1 MLRAILIGAPGS
13 GKSTV
18 GKALS
23 RELSTNFADTDELIV
38 AREGK
43 SIPQIFNENGEPGFR
58 KIEAEVVISALSADY
73 GVLSLGGGSILLP
86 EVREAISKANTEVIF
101 LRIGLGNVIPRISGK
116 SDRPLVADN
125 PEAQWTKLFQER
137 EPLYKSLATIEVSTD
152 NKKPS
157 EVAREL
163 VERMGLPHA

>member
-1 MLRAILIGAPGS
+1 MLRAVLIGAPGS

-38 AREGK
+38 EREGK
-43 SIPQIFNENGEPGFR
+43 SIPQIFNEHGEPGFR
-58 KIEAEVVISALSADY
+58 KIEAEVVIRALSAEY
-73 GVLSLGGGSILLP
+73 GVLSLGGGSILHP

-125 PEAQWTKLFQER
+125 PEAQWTKIFKER